1 MSRETSVG
9 VTTEVMWVEEW
20 EVRKWPIHVTTY
32 AQEFAFEQEEER
44 MGVTGEMGDGDKLLF
59 VL

>member
-1 MSRETSVG
+1 MG